1 MPRGRMPPV
10 DWTAELARRSIT
22 YDGDEAYSD
31 EAIIPERL
39 LPDLPTVTQAASVD
53 ITLHLRGWLKAAVLN
68 PELGRQ
74 VLRGAEHTVCQTAAR
89 NSVSAPRSG
98 HAIRLS

>member
-1 MPRGRMPPV
+1 MPPV
-10 DWTAELARRSIT
+10 NRTAELARRSIT
-22 YDGDEAYSD
+22 CDGDEAYSG
-31 EAIIPERL
+31 EAIVPERL

-53 ITLHLRGWLKAAVLN
+53 ITLHLRRWVKAAVLS

-89 NSVSAPRSG
+89 SSASASRSG
-98 HAIRLS
+98 HVTRLS